1 MEHEEQINQQV
12 IKELDGMMLDLY
24 SEVNFEP
31 EIEKNGS
38 RFVYPLSIQI
48 AQHISKKSYE
58 EFRLSYESN
67 DWGTAVSIYLERVI
81 QPGTYFSSTKYAPKQ
96 CIGVLI
102 YDLEKNRTILKK
114 TNVNS
119 EIHEFHA
126 DSKRNMDECFGVQ
139 YELFKYLKDDDLIQI
154 HTIERKVRH
163 QQRFTYVI
171 NKLKAIKNGRFL
183 HFKGYGTQFFIPKAD
198 FKCIEGKKVS
208 NRKAKREKGAK

>member
-1 MEHEEQINQQV
+1 M
-12 IKELDGMMLDLY
+12 
-24 SEVNFEP
+24 
-31 EIEKNGS
+31 
-38 RFVYPLSIQI
+38 
-48 AQHISKKSYE
+48 
-58 EFRLSYESN
+58 SYESN

-198 FKCIEGKKVS
+198 FKCIEGKKVT
-208 NRKAKREKGAK
+208 KHKDKKKK